1 MILFVILK
9 LTVIIISILKSNDHS
24 YVILEYPKLLI
35 DEYKEVFDFINSK
48 NSLEIIVEKTK
59 IEKIFIFITIFPFL
73 QKNLMISRTNPH
85 FKLVQQILNI
95 NDTKSIKLNKNSQN
109 LIYVN
114 LKELLYYKWEKIPNK
129 NITNYIRHILY
140 HYYPDN
146 CTEILD
152 KSLNF
157 NIKHIINKYN
167 ANMTYELINDLMS
180 KILYI

>member
-1 MILFVILK
+1 MILFILFK
-9 LTVIIISILKSNDHS
+9 LIIIIFSIIKSNDNT
-24 YVILEYPKLLI
+24 YNILEYPKLLI

-48 NSLEIIVEKTK
+48 NSLEILFEKTK
-59 IEKIFIFITIFPFL
+59 IENIFIFITIFPFL
-73 QKNLMISRTNPH
+73 QKDLIISKTNQI

-95 NDTKSIKLNKNSQN
+95 TDTKIIKLNKNTKN
-109 LIYVN
+109 LIYLN
-114 LKELLYYKWEKIPNK
+114 LKSLLDYKWENIPNK

-146 CTEILD
+146 CTHILD

-157 NIKHIINKYN
+157 NIRHIINKYN
-167 ANMTYELINDLMS
+167 TNMTYELINDLMS